1 MGRPPARA
9 LQLPIL
15 LGVVSALVT
24 LYAWSNVSPPP
35 FWGDEQALLLQAEI
49 FADGSWSAPSP
60 PLPEF
65 FEQTHVLVE
74 PVLASKYT
82 PGHSLLLA
90 LGAFLGWVTLVPL
103 LLTGITGGL
112 VYAVATRL
120 ADGRTGL
127 LTWWL
132 WTASPESLRWRMSYL
147 SQVTTACLLLL
158 AWWLLLRWRARPST
172 TRLGCLAAVVG
183 FGAVTRPYTM
193 FLLAV
198 PILFVVLRDIIA
210 RRGWRELLVP
220 GLVGLA
226 FLMVLPA
233 WSQGTLGSIRETPRE
248 VYTRTYIPWDRM
260 GFGLRDAVPERQANP
275 ELVVLAE
282 EFKDL
287 HRAHV
292 PDRLPRLA
300 AERLGA
306 IAYTEWLG
314 WRLALPLVAIVGAV
328 ALRRLALFAF
338 VSFVSLFGGH
348 LLYTHGTAWS
358 VYYMETLPAASFFAA
373 VGLLWV
379 LQRLRPPSGRT
390 EGSAS
395 GSLDPAVYVGVFLA
409 LVAGG
414 LLHVQ
419 RMRELKT
426 EVLRPVQRVAT
437 CFGSLPAGSGVFV
450 RYAPDHSYHQSFVGN
465 VASIADARV
474 VTAHDL
480 GDENHRLIAAIPDRS
495 WFLYDEERQMISPL
509 SADGAD
515 SGLASIACGD

>member
-1 MGRPPARA
+1 MGRPSART
-9 LQLPIL
+9 LRLPIL

-24 LYAWSNVSPPP
+24 LYAWSDVSPPP

-90 LGAFLGWVTLVPL
+90 IGAFLGWVTLVPL

-112 VYAVATRL
+112 VYSVAARL

-147 SQVTTACLLLL
+147 SQVTTACLLVL

-172 TRLGCLAAVVG
+172 TRLACLAAVLG

-193 FLLAV
+193 VLLAI

-210 RRGWRELLVP
+210 RRAWREPLVP
-220 GLVGLA
+220 ALVGLL
-226 FLMVLPA
+226 FLAVLPA
-233 WSQGTLGSIRETPRE
+233 WSQGTLGSIQETPRE

-260 GFGLRDAVPERQANP
+260 GFGLRDVAPERQANP

-292 PDRLPRLA
+292 PDRLPGLA
-300 AERLGA
+300 AERLA
-306 IAYTEWLG
+306 AMAYTEWLG
-314 WRLALPLVAIVGAV
+314 WRLALPLVAIVGAF
-328 ALRRLALFAF
+328 ALRRFALFAF
-338 VSFVSLFGGH
+338 LSFVALFGGH

-358 VYYMETLPAASFFAA
+358 VYYMETLPAASFFSA
-373 VGLLWV
+373 VGLLAV
-379 LQRLRPPSGRT
+379 LRRLRPPSARAERPANGP
-390 EGSAS
+390 
-395 GSLDPAVYVGVFLA
+395 LDPAVFVGVFLA
-409 LVAGG
+409 LIAGG

-419 RMRELKT
+419 RMRVLKT

-437 CFGSLPAGSGVFV
+437 CLGSLPPASGVFV
-450 RYAPDHSYHQSFVGN
+450 RYAPDHSYHQSYVGN
-465 VASIADARV
+465 VAAIADARV
-474 VTAHDL
+474 LTAHDL
-480 GDENHRLIAAIPDRS
+480 GDENHRLVEAIPDRS
-495 WFLYDEERQMISPL
+495 WFLYDEERELITPVT
-509 SADGAD
+509 AGGANP
-515 SGLASIACGD
+515 GVATVACSD